1 MKEMSLQDVQ
11 SASLAILKNFHA
23 FCVSHNIKYSLGY
36 GSLIG
41 AIRHK
46 GFIPWDDDI
55 DVVMMREDFER
66 FCNEYVDT
74 TKYKLFSYS
83 RNNTFS
89 VVARLCEME
98 KTYVNTATPLFIEKT
113 GVWIDIFPLD
123 SVDENKQNYEK
134 VVANIEEI
142 NQQIFHCRWQMRRL
156 DLKDIYKIRTFLS
169 WLKNVR
175 KARSS
180 INEILSKHND
190 LCIAY
195 AGNESSVMSMLAFPA
210 YLDRGFFPKRVF
222 TDVENVL
229 FEKEY
234 FKAMKGYDEWLRIIY
249 GDYMI
254 VPPMEK
260 QQRRHSIHKYFWKD

>member
-11 SASLAILKNFHA
+11 SVSLAILKNFHA
-23 FCVSHNIKYSLGY
+23 FCISHNIKYSLGY

-83 RNNTFS
+83 RRNTFS
-89 VVARLCEME
+89 IVARLCEME
-98 KTYVNTATPLFIEKT
+98 KTYVNPATPLFLEKT

-123 SVDENKQNYEK
+123 SIDENKLNHEK
-134 VVANIEEI
+134 DAAKIEDI

-156 DLKDIYKIRTFLS
+156 SFKDVYKIRTFLS
-169 WLKNVR
+169 WLKHVR
-175 KARSS
+175 KAKNS
-180 INEILSKHND
+180 INELLSKHND
-190 LCIAY
+190 LCLAHTK
-195 AGNESSVMSMLAFPA
+195 NESSLMSMLAFPTWG
-210 YLDRGFFPKRVF
+210 YFPKRVF
-222 TDVENVL
+222 TDVEDVL

-249 GDYMI
+249 GEYMI
-254 VPPMEK
+254 APPVEK
-260 QQRRHSIHKYFWKD
+260 RQRGHSIHKYFWKD